1 MRIHDTSNTELRGI
15 KMNPLLDIKEN
26 VSRLIM
32 VSKRLDLHDAEIE
45 RLERSNG
52 IDLLRLERDEL
63 IEVLRLLSSDN
74 REMTIVEGEHGK
86 VKFNKITPKPDT
98 VKPTIVIPILESF
111 VKQRRLAQSKFDKG
125 VTRGQGDKKRI
136 VTII

>member
-1 MRIHDTSNTELRGI
+1 VRIHDPTITELRGV

-32 VSKRLDLHDAEIE
+32 VSKRLDIHDADIK

-52 IDLLRLERDEL
+52 IDLLRKERDQI
-63 IEVLRLLSSDN
+63 IEVIRLLSSDN
-74 REMTIVEGEHGK
+74 REMMIVEGEHGE
-86 VKFNKITPKPDT
+86 VKLNKITPKPDT

-111 VKQRRLAQSKFDKG
+111 VKQRRLSQSRFDTG
-125 VTRGQGDKKRI
+125 VTRAQGDKKRI
-136 VTII
+136 VTVI